1 MYQCKIAHA
10 PDELHRANIGFRG
23 ESGHLSFYVLSFLE
37 GESCCVLEKDK
48 SESEGE
54 DKRKE
59 WDKWLEQSF

>member
-37 GESCCVLEKDK
+37 GESCVLEKDK

-59 WDKWLEQSF
+59 